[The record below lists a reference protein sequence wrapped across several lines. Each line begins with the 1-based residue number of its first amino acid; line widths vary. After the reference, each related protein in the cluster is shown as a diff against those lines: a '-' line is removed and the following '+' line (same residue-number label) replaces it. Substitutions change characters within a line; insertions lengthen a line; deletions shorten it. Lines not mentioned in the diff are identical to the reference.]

1 MMITKSSYLHELYPG
16 VIEAGI
22 PLPTHWNPKDKYQ
35 YLGLSLS
42 NLRVHYKACFSA
54 VNEFLNNKFLVEFHS
69 GAGKTHKDAAAVRSN
84 CPIPAACGLYYF
96 EVKIINKGR
105 DGYIGIGLS
114 QSSVCLNRLPG
125 WDKFS
130 YGYHGDDGNSF
141 CSSGSGSPYGP
152 TFTTGDVIGCGVH
165 LMKKTCFY
173 TKNGRHLGAYLL
185 LILELHSPIY
195 RLVASASVQLAL
207 SYLSNFFQGE
217 LYPTV
222 GLQTPGEVVEVN
234 FGQQPFEYDIME
246 EIKQVRY
253 EVFLNIRQTKL
264 PKKKVEFMN
273 SIISAFL
280 VQEALAGTAK
290 SFNSVTYQTNKEP
303 QESVENR
310 QRIRMLLLEGQVE
323 VACEMIDRC
332 YPELLSNNMQ
342 LAFELK
348 VRQFIELFLSID
360 LAALGEDLHAGSF
373 GSLPSLSSPNTPPH
387 CSPSR
392 DSPTP
397 VVMKSPSRT
406 PPSKMASPK
415 GSPVREKSPAAA
427 APLSPFPD
435 NAEECGNSED
445 SSRNGCEMD
454 SCENGCVENGSGNAE
469 PETVAEESTGKCSGN
484 GAGIDDVYDDMEDFD
499 GDQLEPE
506 DFSDSEAE
514 YAPDLFYR
522 VEQLV
527 VFGRKLNQFAMRMED
542 QQLMD
547 EKNKQLLLSAF
558 SLIAYSNVKSCPAAY
573 LLKPEQREP
582 LANAVNSAILEY
594 LGHPQTSALQMLVS
608 HARHLHEEM
617 LKANLPG
624 ASIVDPMR
632 MLEFKADAYRGHV

>member
-1 MMITKSSYLHELYPG
+1 MNGVEEKQNYSTNENKRLPTLLLYEHYGIHTKMMISKNSYLHELYPG

-42 NLRVHYKACFSA
+42 NLRVHYK
-54 VNEFLNNKFLVEFHS
+54 

-173 TKNGRHLGAYLL
+173 TKNGRHLGIAFTDL
-185 LILELHSPIY
+185 P
-195 RLVASASVQLAL
+195 
-207 SYLSNFFQGE
+207 GE

-253 EVFLNIRQTKL
+253 EVFLNIRQTTL

-373 GSLPSLSSPNTPPH
+373 GSLPSLSSPNSPPH

-427 APLSPFPD
+427 APLSPFAD

-454 SCENGCVENGSGNAE
+454 SCENGCVENGGGNAE
-469 PETVAEESTGKCSGN
+469 PEAVAEESTGKCSGN

>member
-1 MMITKSSYLHELYPG
+1 MITKNSYLYDLYPG

-22 PLPTHWNPKDKYQ
+22 SLPTHWNPKDKYQ
-35 YLGLSLS
+35 YLGLSLN
-42 NLRVHYKACFSA
+42 NLRVHYK
-54 VNEFLNNKFLVEFHS
+54 EFHS

-96 EVKIINKGR
+96 EVKIVNKGR
-105 DGYIGIGLS
+105 DGYIGVGLS

-152 TFTTGDVIGCGVH
+152 TFTTGDIIGCGVH
-165 LMKKTCFY
+165 ILKRTCFY
-173 TKNGRHLGAYLL
+173 TKNGRHLGVAFTDLPS
-185 LILELHSPIY
+185 EL
-195 RLVASASVQLAL
+195 
-207 SYLSNFFQGE
+207 F
-217 LYPTV
+217 PTI

-253 EVFLNIRQTKL
+253 EIFLNIRQTTL
-264 PKKKVEFMN
+264 PKQKVEFMN

-310 QRIRMLLLEGQVE
+310 QKIRMLLLEGQVE
-323 VACEMIDRC
+323 RACEMIDRC

-348 VRQFIELFLSID
+348 VRQFIELYLSID
-360 LAALGEDLHAGSF
+360 LSALGDDLHTGSF

-397 VVMKSPSRT
+397 VVVMKSASQT
-406 PPSKMASPK
+406 PPSKMTSPK
-415 GSPVREKSPAAA
+415 GSPVREKSPAAT
-427 APLSPFPD
+427 APLSPFAD
-435 NAEECGNSED
+435 NKEERGNSED

-469 PETVAEESTGKCSGN
+469 AEVVAEDSTGKCSGN
-484 GAGIDDVYDDMEDFD
+484 GAGRDAYDAMEEFD
-499 GDQLEPE
+499 RERLELE

-582 LANAVNSAILEY
+582 LANAVNNAILEY
-594 LGHPQTSALQMLVS
+594 LGHPQTSALQMLVN
-608 HARHLHEEM
+608 HARYLHQEM

>member
-1 MMITKSSYLHELYPG
+1 MNGVEEKQNYSTNENKRLPTLLLYEHYGIHTKMMISKNSYLHELYPG

-42 NLRVHYKACFSA
+42 NLRVHYK
-54 VNEFLNNKFLVEFHS
+54 EFHS

-173 TKNGRHLGAYLL
+173 TKNGRHLGIAFTDL
-185 LILELHSPIY
+185 P
-195 RLVASASVQLAL
+195 
-207 SYLSNFFQGE
+207 GE

-253 EVFLNIRQTKL
+253 EVFLNIRQTTL

-373 GSLPSLSSPNTPPH
+373 GSLPSLSSPNSPPH

-427 APLSPFPD
+427 APLSPFAD

-454 SCENGCVENGSGNAE
+454 SCENGCVENGGGNAE
-469 PETVAEESTGKCSGN
+469 PEAVAEESTGKCSGN

>member
-42 NLRVHYKACFSA
+42 NLRVHYK
-54 VNEFLNNKFLVEFHS
+54 VEFHS

-207 SYLSNFFQGE
+207 SYLSNFLQGE

-310 QRIRMLLLEGQVE
+310 QRIRMLLLDGQVE

-373 GSLPSLSSPNTPPH
+373 GSLPSLSSPNSPPH

-484 GAGIDDVYDDMEDFD
+484 GAGIDDVYDYMEDFD